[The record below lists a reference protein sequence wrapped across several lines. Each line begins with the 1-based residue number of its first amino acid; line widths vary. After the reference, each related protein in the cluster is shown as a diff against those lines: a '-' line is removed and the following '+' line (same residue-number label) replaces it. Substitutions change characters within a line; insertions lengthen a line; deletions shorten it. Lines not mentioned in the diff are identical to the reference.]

1 MPKHI
6 QVVNNEVVQCLDY
19 LPENATGDWRIA
31 VEIEPN
37 LIPGRQIIGSHSF
50 DLSKIP
56 VEINWSVLDLSVD
69 DRKSLLIQNLNQES
83 YDSVQKELIKE
94 FNGENSNFSLVQAAI
109 TAYRTK
115 RNEINALDTHEAID
129 AFIAANG

>member
-31 VEIEPN
+31 IEIEPN

-56 VEINWSVLDLSVD
+56 VEINWSVIDLSVD

-109 TAYRTK
+109 TAYRIK
-115 RNEINALDTHEAID
+115 RDEINALNTHEAID

>member
-31 VEIEPN
+31 VEIKPN
-37 LIPGRQIIGSHSF
+37 FIGGRQILGAHSF
-50 DLSKIP
+50 DLSKVP
-56 VEINWSVLDLSVD
+56 VEINWSVIDLTID
-69 DRKSLLIQNLNQES
+69 DRKSMLNQKLNQES
-83 YDSVQKELIKE
+83 YEIVHNELIKE
-94 FNGENSNFSLVQAAI
+94 FNGQNSNFSFVQTAI
-109 TAYRTK
+109 TLYRIK
-115 RNEINALDTHEAID
+115 RDEINALDTHEAID